1 MAGLRWHQHKVSVPP
16 APGEDR
22 KRAVEDTSPPTEE
35 DPMATIDTPSRRGT
49 SNRPID
55 QAAPTAAR
63 DTASVPAPPTPLRQD
78 PARQAYVVLHAA
90 FVVAPVLFGLDKFT
104 NWLVE
109 WDQYLAPALSTG
121 LPIGAHDV
129 MYAVG
134 IVEVA
139 AGVLVAVHARLGAL
153 VIAAWLTGIIINL
166 LLIPGFYDVALRDV
180 GLLLS
185 AVALQRLAS
194 RYDPRPLGWPL
205 RRG

>member
-1 MAGLRWHQHKVSVPP
+1 MATSTPRPDAVPP
-16 APGEDR
+16 TVR
-22 KRAVEDTSPPTEE
+22 
-35 DPMATIDTPSRRGT
+35 
-49 SNRPID
+49 
-55 QAAPTAAR
+55 AAR
-63 DTASVPAPPTPLRQD
+63 PVQTTADDTASVQASQPLLRHD
-78 PARQAYVVLHAA
+78 PVRQAYVVLRTV
-90 FVVAPVLFGLDKFT
+90 FVVAPVAFGLDKFT

-109 WDQYLAPALSTG
+109 WDQYLAPLLSDP
-121 LPIGAHDV
+121 LPIGPHQV

-134 IVEVA
+134 VVEVA

-153 VIAAWLTGIIINL
+153 VIAGWLTGIIINL

-194 RYDPRPLGWPL
+194 RYDPRPLDWPL

>member
-1 MAGLRWHQHKVSVPP
+1 
-16 APGEDR
+16 
-22 KRAVEDTSPPTEE
+22 
-35 DPMATIDTPSRRGT
+35 MATIDTPSRRGT
-49 SNRPID
+49 SNRRGDP
-55 QAAPTAAR
+55 AAPTAIGA
-63 DTASVPAPPTPLRQD
+63 TASVPAPPARLRQD
-78 PARQAYVVLHAA
+78 PARQAYVVLRTA
-90 FVVAPVLFGLDKFT
+90 FVVAPVVFGLDKFT

-109 WDQYLAPALSTG
+109 WDQYLAPALSSA
-121 LPIGAHDV
+121 LPIGPHEV

-134 IVEVA
+134 VVEVV

-194 RYDPRPLGWPL
+194 RYDARPLGWPL